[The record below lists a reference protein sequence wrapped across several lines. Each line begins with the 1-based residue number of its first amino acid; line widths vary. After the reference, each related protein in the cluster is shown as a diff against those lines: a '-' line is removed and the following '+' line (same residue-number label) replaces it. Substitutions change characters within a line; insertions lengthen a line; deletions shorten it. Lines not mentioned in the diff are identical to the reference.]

1 MVNTMYHFKSP
12 YIIAETAYNHQG
24 DIEYLIR
31 MIDEISE
38 LKLNSVKFHLLLNL
52 ESYMKKSH
60 PLFNEIKKWIFNEE
74 QWDNILEHSVKKG
87 LDVIALCDDVE
98 SIKYLIRNKKPVSAI
113 ELHAVALND
122 YFLLDAASKFDGQ
135 IILGIGGSSIDE
147 INYAVEFLKRK
158 KKQDIILMY
167 GFQSYPTNYADINF
181 SKMIKIRDLFQLPV
195 GYADHTGF
203 DDPNNELISV
213 AAAMM
218 GFRILEKH
226 YTLDYGIERID
237 YHAAVGKK
245 KLEKIRDLMK
255 VALAIYG
262 SGDITMSEPERAYGN
277 IGPMKKAIVAKK
289 DIKKGEELTLD
300 NLWFKR
306 VAEES
311 TIKQNQ
317 FLQLIGLKAKE
328 DIKADETVDFSKVKY
343 CFEQSV
349 LPDFTHK
356 DVDK

>member
-52 ESYMKKSH
+52 ESYMKKNH

-74 QWDNILEHSVKKG
+74 QWNNIIDYSVKKG

-135 IILGIGGSSIDE
+135 VILGIGGSSIDE
-147 INYAVEFLKRK
+147 INYAIEFLKRK

-213 AAAMM
+213 AAAIM
-218 GFRILEKH
+218 GFWILEKH
-226 YTLDYGIERID
+226 YTPDYGKKRID

-245 KLEKIRDLMK
+245 QMENINNLMK
-255 VALAIYG
+255 IALTVHG
-262 SGDITMSEPERAYGN
+262 HGDITMSDSERAYGN
-277 IGPMKKAIVAKK
+277 IGPMKKTIVAKK
-289 DIKKGEELTLD
+289 DISKGELLSLD
-300 NLWFKR
+300 DLWFKR
-306 VAEES
+306 TLEES

-317 FLQLIGLKAKE
+317 LLQLIGCKTKQ
-328 DIKADETVDFSKVKY
+328 DIKKDEIIDFSKIEYEFKDAGL
-343 CFEQSV
+343 EK
-349 LPDFTHK
+349 FTNI
-356 DVDK
+356 